1 MNMKESADE
10 INNILNYN
18 AQCLENVLT
27 TVNQT
32 FVSVGI

>member
-1 MNMKESADE
+1 MNLKESAGE

-18 AQCLENVLT
+18 AERFENVPT